1 MLFRSGWMF
10 AVTYLPL
17 MAKQQGLAPNCCESE
32 SERISSHQMK
42 VLLQK
47 TKPIYLPGIVDKL
60 HIKGTAVMALAV
72 DDKAR

>member
-1 MLFRSGWMF
+1 MF
-10 AVTYLPL
+10 AVTYLLL

-32 SERISSHQMK
+32 SERISSHRMK

-60 HIKGTAVMALAV
+60 HIKATAVMALAV